1 MENKKDNSILIRLSD
16 EEMKKLND
24 GWFRSVSMAGRP
36 VSKSEYIR
44 SCIGLMGDRLKEMDA
59 AGPMSRLDPNKYDYL
74 NEED

>member
-24 GWFRSVSMAGRP
+24 GWFRSVSFAGRP

-44 SCIGLMGDRLKEMDA
+44 SCINFMADFLKEKEA
-59 AGPMSRLDPNKYDYL
+59 
-74 NEED
+74 EDESI

>member
-36 VSKSEYIR
+36 VTKSEYIR
-44 SCIGLMGDRLKEMDA
+44 SCISFMADFLKA
-59 AGPMSRLDPNKYDYL
+59 
-74 NEED
+74 EEAKHESI